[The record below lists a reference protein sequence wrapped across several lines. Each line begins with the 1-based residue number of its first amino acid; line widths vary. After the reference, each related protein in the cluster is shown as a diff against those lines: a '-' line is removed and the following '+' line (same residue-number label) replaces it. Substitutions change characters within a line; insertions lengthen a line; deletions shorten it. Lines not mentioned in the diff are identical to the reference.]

1 MIRGTVVTQ
10 RRRCGKPN
18 CHCTDEGAARIDR
31 LSYAEAGRSRTVPR
45 IIRGSPLACCPAAVL
60 SWRPRA
66 KPGCARWSIGDWVGR
81 GLDCS
86 THPMGRLVE
95 NAAHPLGARRSSSL
109 GRVRDSRIEFAWQ
122 AHSKQRRFAGHRKGW
137 TTSTADLL
145 EGLRYSGVDV
155 SLVDRSVPDRRA
167 VLRRRAHRARGG
179 RSRSCSLAI
188 TSAAW
193 SASCGSRRRT
203 RRGPTQRSPARCRD
217 RPCRSRPGARPRSRS
232 RSRCSGSIELITC
245 IAWTLP
251 IR

>member
-155 SLVDRSVPDRRA
+155 SLVDRASLTVAQFFVVGHIGPEAVGHVLAHWPSPPQLGRHHVDHDDVLVEVQRNDLQLDAAIVLADPDQARVRGRGRGRDA
-167 VLRRRAHRARGG
+167 RAR
-179 RSRSCSLAI
+179 SS
-188 TSAAW
+188 
-193 SASCGSRRRT
+193 
-203 RRGPTQRSPARCRD
+203 
-217 RPCRSRPGARPRSRS
+217 
-232 RSRCSGSIELITC
+232 
-245 IAWTLP
+245 
-251 IR
+251 